1 MDTTAIFYSHENS
14 GGYYRVSAFFV
25 AKVMTDL
32 VPLRMIPLLPF
43 SAITYFMIGKIS
55 HMLLFIL

>member
-1 MDTTAIFYSHENS
+1 MYFRHENS
-14 GGYYRVSAFFV
+14 GGYYRVSAFFI

-43 SAITYFMIGKIS
+43 SAITYFMIGKS
-55 HMLLFIL
+55 FMQKGMSDCSV